1 MVRRLIV
8 SGRKHTAEDSP
19 HRAVLDVAWAY
30 LHDKGLLGS
39 PLRDGLPKESPR
51 YGYWVTHPEHTPRGE
66 HSPTPLT
73 EADKRNGWA
82 EVELTSIEAASFV
95 TRHTE

>member
-39 PLRDGLPKESPR
+39 PLRDEPPAERMR
-51 YGYWVTHPEHTPRGE
+51 YGYWVTHPEHTPLGE
-66 HSPTPLT
+66 HSPIPLT

-82 EVELTSIEAASFV
+82 EVELTSV
-95 TRHTE
+95 TRHAE